1 MPELLVVGIIFI
13 VVVFLIARTY
23 THYVQVRRL
32 ERARIN
38 YEQSVATKYE
48 LQNIYDE
55 FGKGDDGDRNPL
67 VQYHDEI
74 PWMQ

>member
-1 MPELLVVGIIFI
+1 MPELLVGGIIFI
-13 VVVFLIARTY
+13 ALTIIGAKLLVRIVVA
-23 THYVQVRRL
+23 RRL

-67 VQYHDEI
+67 VQYHDEN